1 MLSQN
6 VVKSLKVAIMN
17 YSSAFLPAIM
27 LMVIVFPAGIRKSHG
42 DDLKLELR
50 SQRRADGSDAWT
62 RATAQ
67 QAWVAAETAIIVC
80 DVWDKHHCLNAVR
93 RLEEFAPRMNDV
105 LKQARHSG
113 ATVIHSP
120 SDCMPA
126 YAEHPARLRAISVP
140 HDESPPKDIADW
152 CSQIPTE
159 ELAEYPID
167 QSDGG
172 EDDDPAEHAKWVA
185 ELTALGRN
193 PGMPWKMQSPLI
205 EIDGDQDYI
214 SDKGDEVW
222 NILQSRGIKNVILVG
237 VHTNMCVLG
246 RPFGLRQMVR
256 NGKNVVLMRDMTD
269 CMYNPKR
276 WPFVDHFTGN
286 DLIVSHVERY
296 VCPTITSDQ
305 ILGGQPFRSK
315 YDARTERDVIS
326 IPVADVNDAT
336 YQNQWTTALLDKSWK
351 EATQGKIQQH
361 GGVVWLRCTI
371 RLPTRRIGVGDKAFF
386 GLFVSE
392 RSSGLTAWMNGTP
405 LVHDASA
412 PHFLQVPKKTILA
425 DDINLLVIR
434 SEFDTEENHL
444 PMPEG
449 MLFLPP
455 GGKIF
460 SLSGRWQFR
469 IGDDPAWS
477 NIPLPAKFGIGS
489 DVLFEPR

>member
-1 MLSQN
+1 MWSPRAVLI
-6 VVKSLKVAIMN
+6 SLKVTIMN
-17 YSSAFLPAIM
+17 YSASLLPAIM
-27 LMVIVFPAGIRKSHG
+27 LMVIAFPSGTWQVHG
-42 DDLKLELR
+42 KDLKLELR
-50 SQRRADGSDAWT
+50 SQRRADGSDVWARDT
-62 RATAQ
+62 EQ
-67 QAWVAAETAIIVC
+67 QTWAAAETAVIVC

-93 RLEEFAPRMNDV
+93 RLEEFAPRMNEV

-120 SDCMPA
+120 SDCIPA
-126 YAEHPARLRAISVP
+126 YEEHPARKRAINVP
-140 HDESPPKDIADW
+140 PDKSLPKDVEHW
-152 CSQIPTE
+152 CSKIPSE

-172 EDDDPAEHAKWVA
+172 ECDDPAEHATWAA
-185 ELTALGRN
+185 ELTSLGRN
-193 PGMPWKMQSPLI
+193 PGMPWKTQSSLI
-205 EIDGDQDYI
+205 EIDADHDFI

-222 NILQSRGIKNVILVG
+222 NILQWRGIRNVILVG

-286 DLIVSHVERY
+286 DLIISHVERF

-305 ILGGQPFRSK
+305 ILGGQPFLSN
-315 YDARTERDVIS
+315 YDTRTEHDVIS

-336 YQNQWTTALLDKSWK
+336 YQNQWTTVHVDKSWK

-371 RLPTRRIGVGDKAFF
+371 RLSRQRIRERDVT
-386 GLFVSE
+386 LFVSE
-392 RSSGLTAWMNGTP
+392 RSGGLTGWMNGTP
-405 LVHDASA
+405 LVPEGSDPPDS
-412 PHFLQVPKKTILA
+412 LRIPKEAIVA

-434 SEFDTEENHL
+434 SEFDAEENHL
-444 PMPEG
+444 PMPESL
-449 MLFLPP
+449 LFSPP
-455 GGKIF
+455 GGKTF
-460 SLSGRWQFR
+460 SLNGRWQFR

>member
-1 MLSQN
+1 MIRMWCLTVPN
-6 VVKSLKVAIMN
+6 RLKVPMMN
-17 YSSAFLPAIM
+17 YFSLLLPAII
-27 LMVIVFPAGIRKSHG
+27 LMVIPFPASVGQLQG

-50 SQRRADGSDAWT
+50 SQRQTKADEGWERT
-62 RATAQ
+62 TEQ
-67 QAWVAAETAIIVC
+67 QTWVAAETAVIVC

-105 LKQARHSG
+105 LKQVRHFG
-113 ATVIHSP
+113 AIVIHAP

-126 YAEHPARLRAISVP
+126 YESHPARHRAISILP
-140 HDESPPKDIADW
+140 DKLTPKYAADW

-172 EDDDPAEHAKWVA
+172 EDDDPAEHATWAA

-193 PGMPWKMQSPLI
+193 PGMPWKTQSSLI
-205 EIDGDQDYI
+205 EIDSDQDYI

-256 NGKNVVLMRDMTD
+256 SGKNVVLMRDLTD

-276 WPFVDHFTGN
+276 WPFVHHFTGN

-305 ILGGQPFRSK
+305 ILGGRPFVSK
-315 YDARTERDVIS
+315 SDVRTERDVTT
-326 IPVADVNDAT
+326 IPAAAVTAAT
-336 YQNQWTTALLDKSWK
+336 YQHQWTTALLDKTWK
-351 EATQGKIQQH
+351 AATEGKIMQH

-371 RLPTRRIGVGDKAFF
+371 RFPSSWIADNVTSLGVSKQ
-386 GLFVSE
+386 SN
-392 RSSGLTAWMNGTP
+392 GLTAWMNGTP
-405 LVHDASA
+405 LVHAASDVSS
-412 PHFLQVPKKTILA
+412 FLRVPQEAIVA

-434 SEFDTEENHL
+434 TEFDTQDNQL
-444 PMPEG
+444 PMPQSITNREQS
-449 MLFLPP
+449 
-455 GGKIF
+455 F
-460 SLSGRWQFR
+460 SLNGRWQFR
-469 IGDDPAWS
+469 IGDDPVWS

>member
-1 MLSQN
+1 MSVFN
-6 VVKSLKVAIMN
+6 RLKVPIMN
-17 YSSAFLPAIM
+17 YSATFLPAIM
-27 LMVIVFPAGIRKSHG
+27 LFVIVLPADIRRLHG

-50 SQRRADGSDAWT
+50 SQRRSDGGEVWA
-62 RATAQ
+62 RATEQ
-67 QAWVAAETAIIVC
+67 QAWAAAETAVIVC

-105 LKQARHSG
+105 LKNARRRG
-113 ATVIHSP
+113 ATIIHAP

-126 YAEHPARLRAISVP
+126 YDEHPARQRAINVP
-140 HDESPPKDIADW
+140 HDKSGPKDVAYW

-172 EDDDPAEHAKWVA
+172 DDDDPAEHATWAA

-286 DLIVSHVERY
+286 DLIISHVERF
-296 VCPTITSDQ
+296 VCPTMTSDQ
-305 ILGGQPFRSK
+305 ILGGQPFLSK
-315 YDARTERDVIS
+315 YDTRTERDVIS
-326 IPVADVNDAT
+326 IPDADVNDAT
-336 YQNQWTTALLDKSWK
+336 YQNQWTTAHVDKTWK

-371 RLPTRRIGVGDKAFF
+371 RLSSQEIRKQVVT
-386 GLFVSE
+386 LFVRG
-392 RSSGLTAWMNGTP
+392 RSSGLTAWMNGTH
-405 LVHDASA
+405 LVHAASGV
-412 PHFLQVPKKTILA
+412 LRVPKEAIVA

-434 SEFDTEENHL
+434 SEYDAEANHL
-444 PMPEG
+444 PLPEG
-449 MLFLPP
+449 MFFSPP
-455 GGKIF
+455 GGKMF
-460 SLSGRWQFR
+460 SLKGRWQFR

-477 NIPLPAKFGIGS
+477 NIPLPAKFGMGS